1 MPRLVHERSH
11 VWQACQGWQKFCHA
25 RQLLPKRQQC
35 CSTTGRIW
43 TPPHPCTKEYDAG
56 PRLPSKSGKARY
68 VLQER
73 RRFVLCVVAPV
84 LACGS
89 VASARAHI
97 ASGLQQRTL
106 HASFTRGLP
115 AAIASSSRA
124 TRGAGAARPIE
135 PQRSSLDG
143 GFSAGVLGGIGERH
157 LCRAWAGCGG
167 DSRARQVAPRGGA
180 RE

>member
-1 MPRLVHERSH
+1 MSARMCGRPARDGRSSAMPGSSCQKGSNVFRRPVEFGPPPPLYKRVH
-11 VWQACQGWQKFCHA
+11 
-25 RQLLPKRQQC
+25 
-35 CSTTGRIW
+35 
-43 TPPHPCTKEYDAG
+43 DAG